1 MWSDKLLTVTDEP
14 LKEDKTA
21 IVQDTGNGNLEIS
34 FDEWTNIKQT
44 KPWIYN
50 TIPDIGENFTYGIIV
65 CVHKIDRKLVYIVF
79 FL

>member
-50 TIPDIGENFTYGIIV
+50 SIPDIGEKFRYGIV
-65 CVHKIDRKLVYIVF
+65 VF
-79 FL
+79 ACNQ